1 MVMPAQYAGHGKNV
15 ADSFAGAQLAF
26 PNGRSPI
33 ATVRVNETN
42 EGARTMNKIGQRQ
55 ESSNL
60 LARSG
65 TE

>member
-1 MVMPAQYAGHGKNV
+1 MLMPAQYAGHGKNV
-15 ADSFAGAQLAF
+15 TESFARAQLAF
-26 PNGRSPI
+26 PNRRSPI
-33 ATVRVNETN
+33 ATVRVNDTN

-65 TE
+65 IE